1 MKNKEYLN
9 KNILG
14 DSSKILSKLED
25 NSIDLVLT
33 DPPYFLDKLDN
44 NWDKDE
50 VHSKDNQQTVTSL
63 PAGMKFSREQG
74 ERFYEWYKKISKDLF
89 RVLKPGGFFFS
100 FSSPRLYHRLAS
112 AMDDA
117 GFEIRECFIWLYTR
131 NQPKAM
137 GFDHLID
144 RMDIEEDTKK
154 KLKNKFE
161 GWKTPKV
168 KSCFEPIA
176 MGQKP
181 TDSPYYKNMI
191 NREVGG
197 INTKVKVGQNMFPAN
212 ILTVEEMSEA
222 IDKYFLI
229 SKPTKEEKGEF
240 NNHMTVKPLSLCE
253 HIIKLATFSEDSI
266 VLDPF
271 VGSGT
276 TTIAAKKLDR
286 KYIGID
292 VNKEYIEI
300 ARERVKSVQP
310 NLL

>member
-1 MKNKEYLN
+1 MNKI
-9 KNILG
+9 ILG
-14 DSSKILSKLED
+14 DSLKVLDKLED

-44 NWDKDE
+44 TWDKKKI
-50 VHSKDNQQTVTSL
+50 HNKKNQRTVTSL
-63 PAGMKFSREQG
+63 PAGMKFSRKQG
-74 ERFYEWYKKISKDLF
+74 IHFYKWYKEVSKHLF

-112 AMDDA
+112 AMDDV
-117 GFEIRECFIWLYTR
+117 GFEIRDCFIWLYTQ

-137 GFDHLID
+137 GFNHFID
-144 RMDIEEDTKK
+144 KMNVEQKVKDKIKK
-154 KLKNKFE
+154 KFE

-181 TDSPYYKNMI
+181 TNGPYYKNMI
-191 NREVGG
+191 NNKVGG
-197 INTKVKVGQNMFPAN
+197 INTKIKVGQNMFPAN
-212 ILTVEEMSEA
+212 ILTVEEMNEV

-229 SKPTKEEKGEF
+229 SKPSKKERGYF
-240 NNHMTVKPLSLCE
+240 NNHITVKPIDLCK
-253 HIIKLATFSEDSI
+253 HIINLATFNEKAV

-276 TTIAAKKLDR
+276 TTIAAKELNR

-292 VNKEYIEI
+292 INKDYIKI
-300 ARERVKSVQP
+300 TKER
-310 NLL
+310 LI